1 MTTCIMFMS
10 QVGQQLVEEG
20 HPQADEFKEMI
31 EDLRVRWEELLKA
44 VDERKKR
51 LELSETA
58 QQVSAEIN

>member
-1 MTTCIMFMS
+1 MFMS